1 MSNLFRVCLRVTRLH
16 VPYSG
21 YFCKQNVQVMS
32 DIQDRMRNVL
42 REELLD
48 WAFDDDDDDVLNEVF
63 VTSK

>member
-1 MSNLFRVCLRVTRLH
+1 MSNLFRVYLLVTRL
-16 VPYSG
+16 PYSG

-48 WAFDDDDDDVLNEVF
+48 WAFDDDDEDVLNEFF